1 MFNADTEKNIAIAAR
16 AVHAAISS
24 NMDLQPTYENMLKD
38 VSVELAVRFSEC
50 MSMRACVC
58 VCVCMCDSVHVHACM
73 CVHVR
78 FCVDVH
84 ACMCVTCAILCV
96 CPCAV
101 FDGLC
106 P

>member
-1 MFNADTEKNIAIAAR
+1 MAIAAR

-58 VCVCMCDSVHVHACM
+58 ACAILCMSMRACVCMCDSVWMSMRAC
-73 CVHVR
+73 V
-78 FCVDVH
+78 
-84 ACMCVTCAILCV
+84 
-96 CPCAV
+96 
-101 FDGLC
+101 
-106 P
+106 